1 MIPLLLLALGL
12 CLVLVAILKLK
23 WHAFPALLL
32 AAAVVGWL
40 TPEADIQSWVES
52 NGGSDTELAE
62 WAAKSTST
70 RIAEGF
76 GTVCRKIGILI
87 ALASLIGVALVESG
101 AADRLVK
108 AGFQLFGERG
118 APKVFLSSGFLLGIP
133 VFFDTVFYLLIPL
146 GRALARQTRKNYA
159 LYVMTIIGGA
169 SMAHSLVPPTPGPL
183 FVAAA
188 LNVPLHW
195 MIFGGLA
202 VGAVTSSVG
211 YAFAVW
217 GNRRWN
223 IPIRNEDGTEESF
236 DESEP
241 EQSKVM
247 SGPDSELQEMPQSR
261 KWQPPIWASLAPI
274 LLPLILIGGGTVAK
288 SFLESKSA
296 LATAASFLGDKNV
309 ALGIS
314 AGVACWLWALSR
326 KQNRIDKDN
335 SGVAEQSQSA
345 LASAGSII
353 LITAA
358 GGAFGSILQQ
368 TGIANVLGS
377 WLSPG
382 SGWTLPLAFLVTTL
396 IRTAQGSATV
406 AMLTVAGIFSGMA
419 TSEALG
425 FHPVY
430 LALAIGVG
438 SKPFAWMNDSGF
450 WIIGKLS
457 RMTEGETLKT
467 FSVMT
472 TVMALSGLVVICL
485 AAWLAPLN

>member
-52 NGGSDTELAE
+52 NGGSETELAE
-62 WAAKSTST
+62 WAAKSTSA

-101 AADRLVK
+101 AADRLVR

-217 GNRRWN
+217 GNRRWD
-223 IPIRNEDGTEESF
+223 IPVRNEDGTVESAVESAEAIEE
-236 DESEP
+236 EAG
-241 EQSKVM
+241 QSDPPDQ
-247 SGPDSELQEMPQSR
+247 PDSRRWS
-261 KWQPPIWASLAPI
+261 PPFWASLTPI
-274 LLPLILIGGGTVAK
+274 LLPLLLIGGGTISK
-288 SFLESKSA
+288 SFLESNSF
-296 LATAASFLGDKNV
+296 LANAASFLGDKNV

-314 AGVACWLWALSR
+314 AGVACWLWALAR
-326 KQNRIDKDN
+326 KQNRTDKDK
-335 SGVAEQSQSA
+335 SGMAEKSQSA

-358 GGAFGSILQQ
+358 GGAFGAILQQ
-368 TGIANVLGS
+368 TGIASVLGS

-419 TSEALG
+419 TPEALG

-485 AAWLAPLN
+485 AAWLAPLT

>member
-1 MIPLLLLALGL
+1 MVSDRITGMIPFLLLALGL
-12 CLVLVAILKLK
+12 GVVLTSILLFR
-23 WHAFPALLL
+23 WHAFTSLLL

-40 TPEADIQSWVES
+40 TPESSVRQWAESKDMSESETVEWVS
-52 NGGSDTELAE
+52 
-62 WAAKSTST
+62 KSTSA

-76 GTVCRKIGILI
+76 GTVCQKIGILI
-87 ALASLIGVALVESG
+87 ALASIIGIALVESG
-101 AADRLVK
+101 AADRLVRT
-108 AGFQLFGERG
+108 GLGVFGERG
-118 APKVFLSSGFLLGIP
+118 APKVFLGSGFLLGIP
-133 VFFDTVFYLLIPL
+133 VFFDTVFYLLMPL
-146 GRALARQTRKNYA
+146 GRALARQTKRNYA

-202 VGAVTSSVG
+202 VGIVTSSVG
-211 YAFAVW
+211 YAFAHW
-217 GNRRWN
+217 GNNRWE
-223 IPIRNEDGTEESF
+223 IPLREDDADSNTIVSSPVMNED
-236 DESEP
+236 P
-241 EQSKVM
+241 I
-247 SGPDSELQEMPQSR
+247 
-261 KWQPPIWASLAPI
+261 QPWAPPFWAALLPI
-274 LLPLILIGGGTVAK
+274 LMPLILIGGGTISK
-288 SFLESKSA
+288 SFLNRSSA
-296 LATAASFLGDKNV
+296 FAEWTAFLGDKNI

-314 AGVACWLWALSR
+314 ASVACWLWFLARRKRNLSPDSPG
-326 KQNRIDKDN
+326 I
-335 SGVAEQSQSA
+335 AEKSQSA
-345 LASAGSII
+345 LAGAGSII

-368 TGIANVLGS
+368 TGIATVLAS
-377 WLSPG
+377 LLSPG
-382 SGWTLPLAFLVTTL
+382 SGWILPLAFLVTTM
-396 IRTAQGSATV
+396 IRSAQGSSTV

-419 TSEALG
+419 SAETLG

-450 WIIGKLS
+450 WIIGRLS

-472 TVMALSGLVVICL
+472 SVMAVSGLVAICIF
-485 AAWLAPLN
+485 AWLLPLA